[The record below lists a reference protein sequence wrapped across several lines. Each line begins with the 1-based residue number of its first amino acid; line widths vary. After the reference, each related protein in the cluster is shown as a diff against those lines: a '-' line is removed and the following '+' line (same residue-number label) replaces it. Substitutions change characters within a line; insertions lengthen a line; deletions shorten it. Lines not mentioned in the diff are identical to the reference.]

1 MKSSCN
7 PQYEDK
13 RMALDSGKET
23 RRPHTQA
30 EAEAEQRALEDRI
43 VNDKQM
49 AGRIMDKAMNPQSG
63 DAATPRRSNPYLSE
77 MEAERR
83 AARAADGTAR
93 TPHAPDVHAAA
104 GMTGTEAFR
113 ASDARLVA
121 GMTGSTG
128 TRPSDTPGTR
138 STTGTTGTRPASGS
152 TARPRRTTPVK
163 KPQEAQPGVRQLNS
177 IGEGQFDADYERR
190 MRDKKKKA
198 RRTRIITM
206 VIVEL
211 LTLVCIF
218 GFGFVYRYMHM
229 TADVAFD
236 VSKVR
241 NDNIDISQK
250 QKMSGY
256 WTVAVFGVDS
266 RNGDVGKG
274 ANADVQI
281 IANVNMGTGDI
292 TLTSVY
298 RDTYLNL
305 GKGDRYSKSNAAY
318 AEGGPEQAVAMLNK
332 NLDLDIENYVTFNWK
347 AVADVI
353 DLLGGVD
360 IDVSKAAFYYMNA
373 YIHETC
379 LKSGISAQNPA
390 AMYIKNAG
398 PQHLNGVQ
406 AVAYARLRYMDSDF
420 ERTKRQREV
429 ISQCLDLAKK
439 TDLATLTK
447 IIDTVLPQVAFNID
461 TADIIE
467 LAKGISRYN
476 IRESVGF
483 PKDLKDQM
491 MGKKGACVIPATL
504 ESNVVWLHSILFA
517 DENYSVSDAV
527 KRYSQK
533 ISDDSGYYASHKET
547 EESDKKFTKSG
558 EDETEKT
565 KAETDADG
573 NTIKKQK
580 TDKDGYLIKGTDAD
594 GKYIYETDADGN
606 KIKANTETTKSDE
619 TKESETDADGNVIK
633 VPKTDKNGYIIKGV
647 DKNGK
652 YIYETDADGNKV
664 KADIETTKS
673 DETKADE
680 TKETKESETD
690 EGEIIEGPT
699 KETKE
704 TKENSKDETKESKKG
719 NSSETKESQKETI
732 EEPGKTPENS
742 YDGPGGSSGSNHNSS
757 TAGPGSGSN
766 NSSEGP
772 GSSHTSEVIP
782 GGPGGD
788 LLEGPGA

>member
-1 MKSSCN
+1 
-7 PQYEDK
+7 
-13 RMALDSGKET
+13 MALDSGKET

-49 AGRIMDKAMNPQSG
+49 AGRLMDKAMNPQSG

-83 AARAADGTAR
+83 VARAADGTAR
-93 TPHAPDVHAAA
+93 TPHSTDTRSAA
-104 GMTGTEAFR
+104 GMTGAGVSGT
-113 ASDARLVA
+113 SDAH
-121 GMTGSTG
+121 STA
-128 TRPSDTPGTR
+128 
-138 STTGTTGTRPASGS
+138 GTTGPRPTTGS

-517 DENYSVSDAV
+517 DENYTVSDAV

-547 EESDKKFTKSG
+547 EESDKKFTKSD

-565 KAETDADG
+565 KAETDEDG

-606 KIKANTETTKSDE
+606 KIKANTETKADETKE

-633 VPKTDKNGYIIKGV
+633 VPKTDKNGYLIKGV

-652 YIYETDADGNKV
+652 YIYETDADGNKI
-664 KADIETTKS
+664 KADTETTKS
-673 DETKADE
+673 DETKE
-680 TKETKESETD
+680 TKEGETRESETED
-690 EGEIIEGPT
+690 GEIIEGPA

-704 TKENSKDETKESKKG
+704 TKENSKDETKESKKD
-719 NSSETKESQKETI
+719 NEKETKESQKETI

-742 YDGPGGSSGSNHNSS
+742 YDGPGGSSSSNHNSS
-757 TAGPGSGSN
+757 TAGPGSSSN
-766 NSSEGP
+766 NSSSEGP
-772 GSSHTSEVIP
+772 GSSHNSEVIP
-782 GGPGGD
+782 GGPGAD
-788 LLEGPGA
+788 LVEGPGA

>member
-1 MKSSCN
+1 
-7 PQYEDK
+7 
-13 RMALDSGKET
+13 MALDSGKET

-49 AGRIMDKAMNPQSG
+49 AGRLMDKAMNPQSG
-63 DAATPRRSNPYLSE
+63 DAATARRSNPYLSE

-93 TPHAPDVHAAA
+93 TPHSA
-104 GMTGTEAFR
+104 GTT
-113 ASDARLVA
+113 SDAYST
-121 GMTGSTG
+121 TGSTG
-128 TRPSDTPGTR
+128 TRLSDTPGTR
-138 STTGTTGTRPASGS
+138 PTTGTTGARPASRS
-152 TARPRRTTPVK
+152 DARPRRTTPV

-390 AMYIKNAG
+390 AMYIKKAG

-439 TDLATLTK
+439 TDLAILTK

-517 DENYSVSDAV
+517 DENYTVSDAV

-547 EESDKKFTKSG
+547 EESDKKFTKSD
-558 EDETEKT
+558 EDEIEKT
-565 KAETDADG
+565 KAETDENGD
-573 NTIKKQK
+573 TIKKPK
-580 TDKDGYLIKGTDAD
+580 T
-594 GKYIYETDADGN
+594 
-606 KIKANTETTKSDE
+606 DE

-633 VPKTDKNGYIIKGV
+633 VPKTDKNGYLIKGV

-652 YIYETDADGNKV
+652 YIYETDADGNKI
-664 KADIETTKS
+664 KADTETTKS
-673 DETKADE
+673 DETKE
-680 TKETKESETD
+680 TKEGETKESETD

-704 TKENSKDETKESKKG
+704 NQKETKENSKDETKESKKD

-742 YDGPGGSSGSNHNSS
+742 YDGPGGSGSNHNSS
-757 TAGPGSGSN
+757 TAGPGSSSN

-772 GSSHTSEVIP
+772 GSNHTSEVIP
-782 GGPGGD
+782 GGPGSE
-788 LLEGPGA
+788 LAEGPGA

>member
-1 MKSSCN
+1 
-7 PQYEDK
+7 
-13 RMALDSGKET
+13 MALDSGKET

-49 AGRIMDKAMNPQSG
+49 AGRLMDKAMNPQSG

-93 TPHAPDVHAAA
+93 TPHSA
-104 GMTGTEAFR
+104 GTT
-113 ASDARLVA
+113 SDAYST
-121 GMTGSTG
+121 TGSTG

-138 STTGTTGTRPASGS
+138 PTTGTPGARPASRS
-152 TARPRRTTPVK
+152 DARPRRTTPV

-211 LTLVCIF
+211 LTLICIF

-390 AMYIKNAG
+390 AMYIKKAG

-547 EESDKKFTKSG
+547 EESDKKFTKSD
-558 EDETEKT
+558 EDEIEKT
-565 KAETDADG
+565 KAETDENGD
-573 NTIKKQK
+573 TIKKTK

-594 GKYIYETDADGN
+594 GKYIYETDADGH
-606 KIKANTETTKSDE
+606 KIKASTETKADE

-633 VPKTDKNGYIIKGV
+633 VPKTDKNGYLIKGV

-652 YIYETDADGNKV
+652 YIYETDAEGNKI
-664 KADIETTKS
+664 KADTETTKS
-673 DETKADE
+673 DETKE
-680 TKETKESETD
+680 TKEGETKESETD

-699 KETKE
+699 KETRENQKE
-704 TKENSKDETKESKKG
+704 TKENSKDETKESKKD

-742 YDGPGGSSGSNHNSS
+742 YDGPGGSSSSNHNSS

-766 NSSEGP
+766 HSTSTSEGP
-772 GSSHTSEVIP
+772 GSSHTSEVTP
-782 GGPGGD
+782 GGPGAD
-788 LLEGPGA
+788 LVEGPGV

>member
-1 MKSSCN
+1 
-7 PQYEDK
+7 
-13 RMALDSGKET
+13 MALDSGKET

-49 AGRIMDKAMNPQSG
+49 AGRLMDKAMNPQSG
-63 DAATPRRSNPYLSE
+63 NAATPRRSNPYLSE

-93 TPHAPDVHAAA
+93 TPHSA
-104 GMTGTEAFR
+104 GTT
-113 ASDARLVA
+113 SDAYST
-121 GMTGSTG
+121 TGSTG
-128 TRPSDTPGTR
+128 TRPSDTPDTR
-138 STTGTTGTRPASGS
+138 PTTGTTGARPASRS
-152 TARPRRTTPVK
+152 DTRPRRTTPV

-177 IGEGQFDADYERR
+177 IGEGQYDADYERR

-211 LTLVCIF
+211 LTLICIF

-390 AMYIKNAG
+390 AMYIKKAG

-517 DENYSVSDAV
+517 DENYTVSDAV

-547 EESDKKFTKSG
+547 EESDKKFTKSD
-558 EDETEKT
+558 EDEIEKT
-565 KAETDADG
+565 KA
-573 NTIKKQK
+573 
-580 TDKDGYLIKGTDAD
+580 
-594 GKYIYETDADGN
+594 
-606 KIKANTETTKSDE
+606 DE
-619 TKESETDADGNVIK
+619 TRESETDADGNVIK
-633 VPKTDKNGYIIKGV
+633 VPKTDKNGYLIKGV

-652 YIYETDADGNKV
+652 YIYETDAEGNKI
-664 KADIETTKS
+664 KADTETTKS
-673 DETKADE
+673 DETKE
-680 TKETKESETD
+680 TKEGETKESETD

-704 TKENSKDETKESKKG
+704 NQKETKDETKESKKD

-742 YDGPGGSSGSNHNSS
+742 YDGPGGSSSNHNSS
-757 TAGPGSGSN
+757 TAGPGSSSN
-766 NSSEGP
+766 NSSSEGP

-782 GGPGGD
+782 GGPGSE
-788 LLEGPGA
+788 LVEGPGA

>member
-1 MKSSCN
+1 
-7 PQYEDK
+7 
-13 RMALDSGKET
+13 MALDSGKET

-49 AGRIMDKAMNPQSG
+49 AGRLMDKAMNPQSG
-63 DAATPRRSNPYLSE
+63 DAATARRSNPYLSE

-93 TPHAPDVHAAA
+93 TPHSA
-104 GMTGTEAFR
+104 GTT
-113 ASDARLVA
+113 SDAYST
-121 GMTGSTG
+121 TGSTG

-138 STTGTTGTRPASGS
+138 PTTGTTGARPASRS
-152 TARPRRTTPVK
+152 DARPRRTTPV

-211 LTLVCIF
+211 LTLICIF

-298 RDTYLNL
+298 RDTYLNI

-390 AMYIKNAG
+390 AMYIKKAG

-517 DENYSVSDAV
+517 DENYTVSDAV

-547 EESDKKFTKSG
+547 EESDKKFTKSD
-558 EDETEKT
+558 EDEIEKT
-565 KAETDADG
+565 KAETDENGD
-573 NTIKKQK
+573 TIKKPK
-580 TDKDGYLIKGTDAD
+580 TDKDGYLIKGIDAD

-606 KIKANTETTKSDE
+606 KIKANTETKANE

-633 VPKTDKNGYIIKGV
+633 VPKTDKNGYLIKGV

-652 YIYETDADGNKV
+652 YIYETDADGNKI
-664 KADIETTKS
+664 KADTETTKS
-673 DETKADE
+673 DETKE
-680 TKETKESETD
+680 TKEGETKESETD

-704 TKENSKDETKESKKG
+704 NQKETKENSKDETKESKKD

-742 YDGPGGSSGSNHNSS
+742 YDGPGGSSSNHNSS
-757 TAGPGSGSN
+757 TAGPGSSSN

-782 GGPGGD
+782 GGPGSE
-788 LLEGPGA
+788 LVAGPGA

>member
-1 MKSSCN
+1 
-7 PQYEDK
+7 
-13 RMALDSGKET
+13 MALDSGKET

-49 AGRIMDKAMNPQSG
+49 AGRLMDKAMNPQSG
-63 DAATPRRSNPYLSE
+63 DAATARRSNPYLSE

-93 TPHAPDVHAAA
+93 TPHSA
-104 GMTGTEAFR
+104 GTT
-113 ASDARLVA
+113 SDAYST
-121 GMTGSTG
+121 TGSTG

-138 STTGTTGTRPASGS
+138 PTTGTTGARPASRS
-152 TARPRRTTPVK
+152 DARPRRTTPV

-190 MRDKKKKA
+190 MRNKKKKA

-211 LTLVCIF
+211 LTLICIF

-298 RDTYLNL
+298 RDTYLNI

-390 AMYIKNAG
+390 AMYIKKAG

-517 DENYSVSDAV
+517 DENYTVSDAV

-547 EESDKKFTKSG
+547 EESDKKFTKSD
-558 EDETEKT
+558 EDEIEKT
-565 KAETDADG
+565 KAETDENGD
-573 NTIKKQK
+573 TIKKPK
-580 TDKDGYLIKGTDAD
+580 TDKDGYLIKGIDAD

-606 KIKANTETTKSDE
+606 KIKANTETKANE

-633 VPKTDKNGYIIKGV
+633 VPKTDKNGYLIKGV

-652 YIYETDADGNKV
+652 YIYETDADGNKI
-664 KADIETTKS
+664 KADTETTKS
-673 DETKADE
+673 DETKE
-680 TKETKESETD
+680 TKEGETKESETD
-690 EGEIIEGPT
+690 EGEIIEGS
-699 KETKE
+699 TKE
-704 TKENSKDETKESKKG
+704 TKENSKDETKESKKD

-742 YDGPGGSSGSNHNSS
+742 YDGPGGSGSNHNSS
-757 TAGPGSGSN
+757 TAGPGSSSN

-782 GGPGGD
+782 GGPGSE
-788 LLEGPGA
+788 LVAGPGA

>member
-1 MKSSCN
+1 
-7 PQYEDK
+7 
-13 RMALDSGKET
+13 MALDSGKET

-49 AGRIMDKAMNPQSG
+49 AGRLMDKAMNPQSG
-63 DAATPRRSNPYLSE
+63 DAATARRSNPYLSE

-93 TPHAPDVHAAA
+93 TPHSA
-104 GMTGTEAFR
+104 GTT
-113 ASDARLVA
+113 SDAYST
-121 GMTGSTG
+121 TGSTG
-128 TRPSDTPGTR
+128 TRPSDIPDVR
-138 STTGTTGTRPASGS
+138 STTGTTGARPASRS
-152 TARPRRTTPVK
+152 DARPRRTAPV

-390 AMYIKNAG
+390 AMYIKKAG

-504 ESNVVWLHSILFA
+504 ESNVVWLHGILFA
-517 DENYSVSDAV
+517 DENYTVSDAV

-547 EESDKKFTKSG
+547 EESDKKFTKSD
-558 EDETEKT
+558 EDEIEKT
-565 KAETDADG
+565 KAETDENGD
-573 NTIKKQK
+573 TIKKPK
-580 TDKDGYLIKGTDAD
+580 TD
-594 GKYIYETDADGN
+594 EM
-606 KIKANTETTKSDE
+606 
-619 TKESETDADGNVIK
+619 KESETDADGNVIK
-633 VPKTDKNGYIIKGV
+633 VPKTDKNGYLIKGV

-652 YIYETDADGNKV
+652 YIYETDADGNKI
-664 KADIETTKS
+664 KADTETTKS
-673 DETKADE
+673 DETKE
-680 TKETKESETD
+680 TKEGETKESETD

-704 TKENSKDETKESKKG
+704 NQKETKESSKDETKESKKD

-742 YDGPGGSSGSNHNSS
+742 YDGPGGSSSNHNSS
-757 TAGPGSGSN
+757 TAGPGSSSN

-782 GGPGGD
+782 GGPGSE
-788 LLEGPGA
+788 LVEGPGA

>member
-1 MKSSCN
+1 
-7 PQYEDK
+7 
-13 RMALDSGKET
+13 MALDSGKET

-49 AGRIMDKAMNPQSG
+49 AGRLMDKAMNPQSG
-63 DAATPRRSNPYLSE
+63 DAATARRSNPYLSE

-93 TPHAPDVHAAA
+93 TPHSTDPRSAA
-104 GMTGTEAFR
+104 GMTDAGA
-113 ASDARLVA
+113 AGSSDARSA
-121 GMTGSTG
+121 TG

-138 STTGTTGTRPASGS
+138 PTTGTTGARPVSRS
-152 TARPRRTTPVK
+152 DARPRRTTPV

-211 LTLVCIF
+211 LTLICIF

-504 ESNVVWLHSILFA
+504 ESNVVWLHSVLFA
-517 DENYSVSDAV
+517 DENYTVSDAV

-547 EESDKKFTKSG
+547 EESDKKFTKSD
-558 EDETEKT
+558 EDEIEKT
-565 KAETDADG
+565 KAETDENG
-573 NTIKKQK
+573 ETIKKPK
-580 TDKDGYLIKGTDAD
+580 T
-594 GKYIYETDADGN
+594 
-606 KIKANTETTKSDE
+606 DE

-633 VPKTDKNGYIIKGV
+633 VPKTDKNGYLIKGV

-652 YIYETDADGNKV
+652 YIYETDADGNKI
-664 KADIETTKS
+664 KADTETTKS
-673 DETKADE
+673 DETKE
-680 TKETKESETD
+680 TKEGETEESETD

-704 TKENSKDETKESKKG
+704 NQKETKENSKDETKESKKD

-742 YDGPGGSSGSNHNSS
+742 YDGPGGSSSNHNSS
-757 TAGPGSGSN
+757 TAGPGSSSN

-782 GGPGGD
+782 GGPGSE
-788 LLEGPGA
+788 LVEGPGA

>member
-1 MKSSCN
+1 
-7 PQYEDK
+7 
-13 RMALDSGKET
+13 MALDSGKET

-49 AGRIMDKAMNPQSG
+49 AGRLMDKAMNPQSG
-63 DAATPRRSNPYLSE
+63 DAAAPRRSNPYLSE

-83 AARAADGTAR
+83 ATRAADGTAR
-93 TPHAPDVHAAA
+93 TPHSA
-104 GMTGTEAFR
+104 GTT
-113 ASDARLVA
+113 SDAYST
-121 GMTGSTG
+121 TGSTG

-138 STTGTTGTRPASGS
+138 PATGTPGARPASRS
-152 TARPRRTTPVK
+152 DARPRRTTPV

-211 LTLVCIF
+211 LTLICIF

-241 NDNIDISQK
+241 NENIDISQK

-266 RNGDVGKG
+266 RNGEVGKG

-390 AMYIKNAG
+390 AMYIKKAG

-533 ISDDSGYYASHKET
+533 ISDDSGYYASHKES

-558 EDETEKT
+558 EDEIEKT

-594 GKYIYETDADGN
+594 GKYIYETDADGH
-606 KIKANTETTKSDE
+606 KIKANTETKAEE

-633 VPKTDKNGYIIKGV
+633 VPKTDKNGYLIKGI

-652 YIYETDADGNKV
+652 YIYETDADGNKI
-664 KADIETTKS
+664 KADTETTKS
-673 DETKADE
+673 DETKE
-680 TKETKESETD
+680 TKEGETKESETD

-704 TKENSKDETKESKKG
+704 NQKETKENSKDETKESKKD

-742 YDGPGGSSGSNHNSS
+742 YDGPGGSSSNHNSS
-757 TAGPGSGSN
+757 TAGPGSSSN
-766 NSSEGP
+766 SSSEGP
-772 GSSHTSEVIP
+772 GSSHTGEVIP
-782 GGPGGD
+782 GGPGSE
-788 LLEGPGA
+788 LVEGPGA

>member
-1 MKSSCN
+1 
-7 PQYEDK
+7 
-13 RMALDSGKET
+13 MALDSGKET

-49 AGRIMDKAMNPQSG
+49 AGRLMDKAMNPQSG
-63 DAATPRRSNPYLSE
+63 DAATARRSNPYLSE

-93 TPHAPDVHAAA
+93 TPHSA
-104 GMTGTEAFR
+104 GTT
-113 ASDARLVA
+113 SDAYST
-121 GMTGSTG
+121 TGSTG

-138 STTGTTGTRPASGS
+138 STTGTPGARPASRS
-152 TARPRRTTPVK
+152 DTRPRRTTPV

-298 RDTYLNL
+298 RDTYLNI

-390 AMYIKNAG
+390 AMYIKKAG

-517 DENYSVSDAV
+517 DENYTVSDAV

-547 EESDKKFTKSG
+547 EESDKKFTKSD

-565 KAETDADG
+565 KT
-573 NTIKKQK
+573 
-580 TDKDGYLIKGTDAD
+580 
-594 GKYIYETDADGN
+594 
-606 KIKANTETTKSDE
+606 DE
-619 TKESETDADGNVIK
+619 TKESETDADGNMIK
-633 VPKTDKNGYIIKGV
+633 VPKTDKNGYLIKGV

-664 KADIETTKS
+664 KADTETTKS
-673 DETKADE
+673 DETKE
-680 TKETKESETD
+680 TKEDETRESET
-690 EGEIIEGPT
+690 ENGEIIEGP
-699 KETKE
+699 TKE
-704 TKENSKDETKESKKG
+704 TKENSKDETKESKKD
-719 NSSETKESQKETI
+719 NSSETKESPKETI

-742 YDGPGGSSGSNHNSS
+742 YDGPGSSSSHNSS
-757 TAGPGSGSN
+757 TAGPGSGSSMN
-766 NSSEGP
+766 NTSTAGP
-772 GSSHTSEVIP
+772 GSGSHKTETSSSAEIIP
-782 GGPGGD
+782 GGPGSNSSDD
-788 LLEGPGA
+788 LIEGPGM

>member
-1 MKSSCN
+1 
-7 PQYEDK
+7 
-13 RMALDSGKET
+13 MALDSGKET

-49 AGRIMDKAMNPQSG
+49 AGRLMDKAMNPQSG
-63 DAATPRRSNPYLSE
+63 DAATARRSNPYLSE

-93 TPHAPDVHAAA
+93 TPHSA
-104 GMTGTEAFR
+104 GTT
-113 ASDARLVA
+113 SDAYST
-121 GMTGSTG
+121 TGSTG

-138 STTGTTGTRPASGS
+138 PTTGTTGARPASRS
-152 TARPRRTTPVK
+152 EARPRRTTPV

-211 LTLVCIF
+211 LTLICIF

-298 RDTYLNL
+298 RDTYLNI

-390 AMYIKNAG
+390 AMYIKKAG

-517 DENYSVSDAV
+517 DENYTVSDAV

-533 ISDDSGYYASHKET
+533 ISDDSGYDASHKEA
-547 EESDKKFTKSG
+547 EESDKKVTKSD
-558 EDETEKT
+558 EDEIEKT
-565 KAETDADG
+565 KA
-573 NTIKKQK
+573 
-580 TDKDGYLIKGTDAD
+580 
-594 GKYIYETDADGN
+594 
-606 KIKANTETTKSDE
+606 DE
-619 TKESETDADGNVIK
+619 TRESETDADGNVIK
-633 VPKTDKNGYIIKGV
+633 VPKTDKNGYLIKGV

-652 YIYETDADGNKV
+652 YIYETDADGNKI
-664 KADIETTKS
+664 KADTETTKS
-673 DETKADE
+673 DETKE
-680 TKETKESETD
+680 TKEGETKESETD

-704 TKENSKDETKESKKG
+704 NQKETKENSKDETKESKKD

-742 YDGPGGSSGSNHNSS
+742 YDGPGGSSSNHNSS
-757 TAGPGSGSN
+757 TAGPGSSSN

-782 GGPGGD
+782 GGPGSE
-788 LLEGPGA
+788 LVAGPGA

>member
-1 MKSSCN
+1 
-7 PQYEDK
+7 
-13 RMALDSGKET
+13 MALDSGKET

-49 AGRIMDKAMNPQSG
+49 AGRLMDKAMNPQSG
-63 DAATPRRSNPYLSE
+63 DAATARRSNPYLSE

-93 TPHAPDVHAAA
+93 TPHSA
-104 GMTGTEAFR
+104 GTT
-113 ASDARLVA
+113 SDAYST
-121 GMTGSTG
+121 TGSTG
-128 TRPSDTPGTR
+128 TRLSDTPGTR
-138 STTGTTGTRPASGS
+138 PTTGTTGARPASRS
-152 TARPRRTTPVK
+152 DARPRRTTPV

-390 AMYIKNAG
+390 AMYIKKAG

-517 DENYSVSDAV
+517 DENYTVSDAV

-547 EESDKKFTKSG
+547 EESDKKFTKSD
-558 EDETEKT
+558 EDEIEKT
-565 KAETDADG
+565 KAETDENGD
-573 NTIKKQK
+573 TIKKPK
-580 TDKDGYLIKGTDAD
+580 T
-594 GKYIYETDADGN
+594 
-606 KIKANTETTKSDE
+606 DE
-619 TKESETDADGNVIK
+619 TKESETDAEGNVIK

-652 YIYETDADGNKV
+652 YIYETDAEGNKV
-664 KADIETTKS
+664 KADTETTKS
-673 DETKADE
+673 DETKE
-680 TKETKESETD
+680 TKEGETKESETD

-704 TKENSKDETKESKKG
+704 NQKETKENSKDETKESKKD
-719 NSSETKESQKETI
+719 NSSETKESPKETI
-732 EEPGKTPENS
+732 EEPGKTPENR
-742 YDGPGGSSGSNHNSS
+742 YDGPGGSSSNHNSS
-757 TAGPGSGSN
+757 TAGPGSSSN

-782 GGPGGD
+782 GGPGSE
-788 LLEGPGA
+788 LVEGPGA

>member
-1 MKSSCN
+1 
-7 PQYEDK
+7 
-13 RMALDSGKET
+13 MALDSGKET

-49 AGRIMDKAMNPQSG
+49 ADRLMDKAMNPQSG
-63 DAATPRRSNPYLSE
+63 DAATARRSNPYLSE

-93 TPHAPDVHAAA
+93 TPHSA
-104 GMTGTEAFR
+104 GTT
-113 ASDARLVA
+113 SDAYST
-121 GMTGSTG
+121 TGSTG

-138 STTGTTGTRPASGS
+138 PTTGTTGARPASRS
-152 TARPRRTTPVK
+152 DARPRRTTPV

-236 VSKVR
+236 VNKVR

-298 RDTYLNL
+298 RDTYLNI

-390 AMYIKNAG
+390 AMYIKKAG
-398 PQHLNGVQ
+398 QQHLNGVQ

-517 DENYSVSDAV
+517 DENYTVSDAV

-547 EESDKKFTKSG
+547 EESDKKFTKSD
-558 EDETEKT
+558 EDEIEKT
-565 KAETDADG
+565 KAETDENGD
-573 NTIKKQK
+573 TIKKPK
-580 TDKDGYLIKGTDAD
+580 TDKDGYLIKGIDAD

-606 KIKANTETTKSDE
+606 KIKANTETKADE
-619 TKESETDADGNVIK
+619 TRESETDADGNVIK
-633 VPKTDKNGYIIKGV
+633 VPKTDKNGYLIKGV

-652 YIYETDADGNKV
+652 YIYETDAEGNKI
-664 KADIETTKS
+664 KADTETTKS
-673 DETKADE
+673 DETKE
-680 TKETKESETD
+680 GETKESETD

-704 TKENSKDETKESKKG
+704 NQKETKENSRDETKESKKD

-742 YDGPGGSSGSNHNSS
+742 YDGPGGSSSNHNSS
-757 TAGPGSGSN
+757 TAGPGSSSN

-782 GGPGGD
+782 GGPGSE
-788 LLEGPGA
+788 LVAGPGA

>member
-1 MKSSCN
+1 
-7 PQYEDK
+7 
-13 RMALDSGKET
+13 MALDSGKET

-49 AGRIMDKAMNPQSG
+49 AGRLMDKAMNPQGG

-93 TPHAPDVHAAA
+93 TPHSTDPRSAA
-104 GMTGTEAFR
+104 GTTGSSDTR
-113 ASDARLVA
+113 PSDASDARP
-121 GMTGSTG
+121 TS
-128 TRPSDTPGTR
+128 
-138 STTGTTGTRPASGS
+138 GTTGTRPVSGS

-517 DENYSVSDAV
+517 DENYTVSDAV

-547 EESDKKFTKSG
+547 EESDKKFTKSD

-606 KIKANTETTKSDE
+606 KIKANTETKADETKE

-633 VPKTDKNGYIIKGV
+633 VPKTDKNGYLIKGV

-664 KADIETTKS
+664 KADTETTKS
-673 DETKADE
+673 DETKE
-680 TKETKESETD
+680 TKEGETRESETED
-690 EGEIIEGPT
+690 GEIIEGPT

-704 TKENSKDETKESKKG
+704 TKENSKDETKESKKD
-719 NSSETKESQKETI
+719 NEKETKESQKETI

-742 YDGPGGSSGSNHNSS
+742 YDGPGGSSSSNHNSS
-757 TAGPGSGSN
+757 TAGPGSSSN
-766 NSSEGP
+766 NSSSEGP

-782 GGPGGD
+782 GGPGAD
-788 LLEGPGA
+788 LVEGPGA

>member
-1 MKSSCN
+1 
-7 PQYEDK
+7 
-13 RMALDSGKET
+13 MALDSGKET

-49 AGRIMDKAMNPQSG
+49 AGRLMDKAMNPQSG

-93 TPHAPDVHAAA
+93 TPHSA
-104 GMTGTEAFR
+104 GTT
-113 ASDARLVA
+113 SDAYST
-121 GMTGSTG
+121 TGSTG

-138 STTGTTGTRPASGS
+138 STTGTTGARPASRS
-152 TARPRRTTPVK
+152 DARPRRTTPV

-390 AMYIKNAG
+390 AMYIKKAG

-504 ESNVVWLHSILFA
+504 ESNVVWLHSILFE
-517 DENYSVSDAV
+517 DENYTVSDAV

-558 EDETEKT
+558 EDEIEKT
-565 KAETDADG
+565 KAETDENGD
-573 NTIKKQK
+573 TIKKPK
-580 TDKDGYLIKGTDAD
+580 T
-594 GKYIYETDADGN
+594 
-606 KIKANTETTKSDE
+606 DE

-633 VPKTDKNGYIIKGV
+633 VPKTDKNGYLIKGV

-652 YIYETDADGNKV
+652 YIYETDADGNKI
-664 KADIETTKS
+664 KADTETTKS
-673 DETKADE
+673 DETKE
-680 TKETKESETD
+680 TKEGETKESETD

-704 TKENSKDETKESKKG
+704 SLKENSKDETKESKKD

-742 YDGPGGSSGSNHNSS
+742 YDGPGGSSSNHNSS
-757 TAGPGSGSN
+757 TAGPGSSSN
-766 NSSEGP
+766 NSSSEGP

>member
-1 MKSSCN
+1 
-7 PQYEDK
+7 
-13 RMALDSGKET
+13 MALDSGKET

-49 AGRIMDKAMNPQSG
+49 AGRLMDKAMNPQSG
-63 DAATPRRSNPYLSE
+63 DAATARRSNPYLSE

-93 TPHAPDVHAAA
+93 TPHSTDAHAAA
-104 GMTGTEAFR
+104 DMTG
-113 ASDARLVA
+113 A
-121 GMTGSTG
+121 GAAAPGTRSAADSTG

-138 STTGTTGTRPASGS
+138 PTTGTTGARPASRS
-152 TARPRRTTPVK
+152 DARPRRTTPV

-211 LTLVCIF
+211 LTLICIF

-298 RDTYLNL
+298 RDTYLNI

-390 AMYIKNAG
+390 AMYIKKAG

-517 DENYSVSDAV
+517 DENYTVSDAV

-547 EESDKKFTKSG
+547 EESDKKFTKSD
-558 EDETEKT
+558 EDEIEKT
-565 KAETDADG
+565 KAETDENGD
-573 NTIKKQK
+573 TIKKPK
-580 TDKDGYLIKGTDAD
+580 TDKDGYLIKGIDAD

-606 KIKANTETTKSDE
+606 KIKANTETKADE
-619 TKESETDADGNVIK
+619 TRESETDADGNVIK
-633 VPKTDKNGYIIKGV
+633 VPKTDKNGYLIKGV

-652 YIYETDADGNKV
+652 YIYETDAEGNKI
-664 KADIETTKS
+664 KADTETTKS
-673 DETKADE
+673 DETKE
-680 TKETKESETD
+680 TKEGETKESETD
-690 EGEIIEGPT
+690 EGEIIEGPA

-704 TKENSKDETKESKKG
+704 TKENSKDETKESKKD
-719 NSSETKESQKETI
+719 NSSETKESLKETI

-742 YDGPGGSSGSNHNSS
+742 YDGPGGSSSNHNSS
-757 TAGPGSGSN
+757 TAGPGSSSN

-782 GGPGGD
+782 GGPGSE
-788 LLEGPGA
+788 LVAGPGA

>member
-1 MKSSCN
+1 
-7 PQYEDK
+7 
-13 RMALDSGKET
+13 MALDSGKET

-49 AGRIMDKAMNPQSG
+49 AGRLMDKAMNPQGS

-83 AARAADGTAR
+83 AARTADGAAR
-93 TPHAPDVHAAA
+93 TPHSTDPRSAA
-104 GMTGTEAFR
+104 
-113 ASDARLVA
+113 D
-121 GMTGSTG
+121 MTGSAD
-128 TRPSDTPGTR
+128 TRPSGTSGNR
-138 STTGTTGTRPASGS
+138 PTSGTTGTRPASGS

-163 KPQEAQPGVRQLNS
+163 KSQEAQPGVRQLNS

-504 ESNVVWLHSILFA
+504 ESNVVWLHSILFE
-517 DENYSVSDAV
+517 DENYTVSDAV

-547 EESDKKFTKSG
+547 EESDKKFTKSD
-558 EDETEKT
+558 EDENEKT
-565 KAETDADG
+565 KAETDEDG

-606 KIKANTETTKSDE
+606 KIKASTETKADETKE

-633 VPKTDKNGYIIKGV
+633 APKTDKNGYLIKGV

-652 YIYETDADGNKV
+652 YIYETDADGNKI
-664 KADIETTKS
+664 KADTETTKS
-673 DETKADE
+673 DETKE
-680 TKETKESETD
+680 TKEGETKESETD

-704 TKENSKDETKESKKG
+704 TKENSKDETKESKKD
-719 NSSETKESQKETI
+719 NEKETKETKESQKETI

-742 YDGPGGSSGSNHNSS
+742 YDGPGGGSSSNHNSS
-757 TAGPGSGSN
+757 TAGPGSSSN
-766 NSSEGP
+766 NSTSDGP

-782 GGPGGD
+782 GGPGAD
-788 LLEGPGA
+788 LVAGPGA

>member
-1 MKSSCN
+1 
-7 PQYEDK
+7 
-13 RMALDSGKET
+13 MALDSGKET

-49 AGRIMDKAMNPQSG
+49 AGRLMDKAMNPQSG
-63 DAATPRRSNPYLSE
+63 DAATARRSNPYLSE

-93 TPHAPDVHAAA
+93 TPHSA
-104 GMTGTEAFR
+104 GTT
-113 ASDARLVA
+113 SDAYST
-121 GMTGSTG
+121 TGSTG

-138 STTGTTGTRPASGS
+138 PTIGTTGARPASRS
-152 TARPRRTTPVK
+152 DARPRRTTPV

-390 AMYIKNAG
+390 AMYIKKAG

-504 ESNVVWLHSILFA
+504 ESNVVWLHSVLFA
-517 DENYSVSDAV
+517 DENYTVSDAV

-547 EESDKKFTKSG
+547 EESDKKFTKSD
-558 EDETEKT
+558 EDEIEKT
-565 KAETDADG
+565 KAETDENG
-573 NTIKKQK
+573 ETIKKPK
-580 TDKDGYLIKGTDAD
+580 T
-594 GKYIYETDADGN
+594 
-606 KIKANTETTKSDE
+606 DE

-633 VPKTDKNGYIIKGV
+633 VPKTDKNGYLIKGV

-664 KADIETTKS
+664 KADTETTKS
-673 DETKADE
+673 DETKE
-680 TKETKESETD
+680 TKEGETKESETD

-704 TKENSKDETKESKKG
+704 NQKETKENAKDETKESKKD

-742 YDGPGGSSGSNHNSS
+742 YDGPGGSSSNHNSS
-757 TAGPGSGSN
+757 TAGPGSSSN

-782 GGPGGD
+782 GGPGSE
-788 LLEGPGA
+788 LVEGPGA

>member
-1 MKSSCN
+1 
-7 PQYEDK
+7 
-13 RMALDSGKET
+13 MALDSGKET

-49 AGRIMDKAMNPQSG
+49 AGRLMDKAMNPQNG
-63 DAATPRRSNPYLSE
+63 DAAAPRRSNPYLSE

-93 TPHAPDVHAAA
+93 TPHSA
-104 GMTGTEAFR
+104 GTT
-113 ASDARLVA
+113 SDAYST
-121 GMTGSTG
+121 TGSTG

-138 STTGTTGTRPASGS
+138 PTTGTTGARPASRS
-152 TARPRRTTPVK
+152 DARPRRTTPV

-281 IANVNMGTGDI
+281 IANVNMGTGGI

-353 DLLGGVD
+353 DLLGGVE

-390 AMYIKNAG
+390 AMYIKKAG

-504 ESNVVWLHSILFA
+504 ESNVVWLHSVLFA
-517 DENYSVSDAV
+517 DENYTVSDAV

-547 EESDKKFTKSG
+547 EESDKKFTKSD
-558 EDETEKT
+558 EDEIEKT
-565 KAETDADG
+565 KAETDENG
-573 NTIKKQK
+573 ETIKKPK
-580 TDKDGYLIKGTDAD
+580 T
-594 GKYIYETDADGN
+594 
-606 KIKANTETTKSDE
+606 DE

-633 VPKTDKNGYIIKGV
+633 VPKTDKNGYLIKGV

-652 YIYETDADGNKV
+652 YIYETDADGNKI
-664 KADIETTKS
+664 KADTETTKS
-673 DETKADE
+673 DETKE
-680 TKETKESETD
+680 TKEGETEESETD

-704 TKENSKDETKESKKG
+704 NQKETKENSKDETKESKKD

-742 YDGPGGSSGSNHNSS
+742 YDGPGGSSSNHNSS
-757 TAGPGSGSN
+757 TAGPGSSSN

-782 GGPGGD
+782 GGPGSE
-788 LLEGPGA
+788 LVEGPGA

>member
-1 MKSSCN
+1 
-7 PQYEDK
+7 
-13 RMALDSGKET
+13 MALDSGKET

-49 AGRIMDKAMNPQSG
+49 AGRLMDKAMNPQSG

-93 TPHAPDVHAAA
+93 TPHSTDPRSATDMTGAGAA
-104 GMTGTEAFR
+104 GTA
-113 ASDARLVA
+113 DAR
-121 GMTGSTG
+121 STAG
-128 TRPSDTPGTR
+128 TRP
-138 STTGTTGTRPASGS
+138 TTGTTGTRPASDS

-517 DENYSVSDAV
+517 DENYTVSDAV

-533 ISDDSGYYASHKET
+533 ISDDSGYYASHKES

-558 EDETEKT
+558 EDEIEKT
-565 KAETDADG
+565 KAETDENGDS
-573 NTIKKQK
+573 IKKPK
-580 TDKDGYLIKGTDAD
+580 TDKDGYLIQGTDAD
-594 GKYIYETDADGN
+594 GKYIYETDADGH
-606 KIKANTETTKSDE
+606 KIKASTETKADE
-619 TKESETDADGNVIK
+619 TKESETDADGNVVK
-633 VPKTDKNGYIIKGV
+633 VPKTDKNGYLIKGV

-652 YIYETDADGNKV
+652 YIYETDAEGNKV
-664 KADIETTKS
+664 KADTETTKS
-673 DETKADE
+673 DETKE
-680 TKETKESETD
+680 TKEGETKESETN

-699 KETKE
+699 KETKENQKE
-704 TKENSKDETKESKKG
+704 TKENSKDETKESKKD
-719 NSSETKESQKETI
+719 NSSETKESPKETI

-742 YDGPGGSSGSNHNSS
+742 YDGPGGSGSNHNSS
-757 TAGPGSGSN
+757 TAGPGSSSN

-782 GGPGGD
+782 GGPGSE
-788 LLEGPGA
+788 LVEGPGA

>member
-1 MKSSCN
+1 
-7 PQYEDK
+7 
-13 RMALDSGKET
+13 MALDSGKET

-49 AGRIMDKAMNPQSG
+49 AGRLMDKAMNPQSG
-63 DAATPRRSNPYLSE
+63 DAATARRSNPYLSE

-93 TPHAPDVHAAA
+93 TPHSA
-104 GMTGTEAFR
+104 GTT
-113 ASDARLVA
+113 SDAYST
-121 GMTGSTG
+121 TGSTG
-128 TRPSDTPGTR
+128 TRPSDTPDAR
-138 STTGTTGTRPASGS
+138 STTGTTGARPASRS
-152 TARPRRTTPVK
+152 DARPRRTTPV

-206 VIVEL
+206 VIVEF

-517 DENYSVSDAV
+517 DENYTVSDAV

-547 EESDKKFTKSG
+547 EESDKKFTKSD
-558 EDETEKT
+558 EDEIEKT
-565 KAETDADG
+565 KAETDENGD
-573 NTIKKQK
+573 TIKKPK
-580 TDKDGYLIKGTDAD
+580 TDKDGYL
-594 GKYIYETDADGN
+594 
-606 KIKANTETTKSDE
+606 
-619 TKESETDADGNVIK
+619 
-633 VPKTDKNGYIIKGV
+633 IKGV

-652 YIYETDADGNKV
+652 YIYETDADGNKI
-664 KADIETTKS
+664 KADTETTKS
-673 DETKADE
+673 DETKE
-680 TKETKESETD
+680 TKEGETKESETD

-704 TKENSKDETKESKKG
+704 NQKETKDETKESKKD

-742 YDGPGGSSGSNHNSS
+742 YDGPGGSGSNHNSS
-757 TAGPGSGSN
+757 TAGPGSSSN
-766 NSSEGP
+766 NSSSEGP

-782 GGPGGD
+782 GGPGSE
-788 LLEGPGA
+788 LVEGPGA

>member
-1 MKSSCN
+1 
-7 PQYEDK
+7 
-13 RMALDSGKET
+13 MALDSGKET

-49 AGRIMDKAMNPQSG
+49 AGRLMDKAMNPQGG

-93 TPHAPDVHAAA
+93 TPHSA
-104 GMTGTEAFR
+104 GTT
-113 ASDARLVA
+113 SDAYST
-121 GMTGSTG
+121 TGSTG
-128 TRPSDTPGTR
+128 TRPSDTLGTR
-138 STTGTTGTRPASGS
+138 PTTGTTGARPASRS
-152 TARPRRTTPVK
+152 DARPCRTTPV

-241 NDNIDISQK
+241 NENIDISQK

-390 AMYIKNAG
+390 AMYIKKAG

-517 DENYSVSDAV
+517 DENYTVSDAV

-547 EESDKKFTKSG
+547 EESDKKFTKSD

-565 KAETDADG
+565 KAETDENGD
-573 NTIKKQK
+573 TIKKPK
-580 TDKDGYLIKGTDAD
+580 TDKDGYLIKGIDAD
-594 GKYIYETDADGN
+594 GKYIYETDADGH
-606 KIKANTETTKSDE
+606 KIKASTETKADE

-633 VPKTDKNGYIIKGV
+633 VPKTDKNGYLIKGV

-652 YIYETDADGNKV
+652 YIYETDAEGNKI
-664 KADIETTKS
+664 KADTETTKS
-673 DETKADE
+673 DETKE
-680 TKETKESETD
+680 TKEGETKESETD

-704 TKENSKDETKESKKG
+704 NQKETKENSKDETKENSKDETKESKKD
-719 NSSETKESQKETI
+719 NSSETKESPKETI

-742 YDGPGGSSGSNHNSS
+742 YDGPGGSSSNHNSS
-757 TAGPGSGSN
+757 TAGPGSSSN

-772 GSSHTSEVIP
+772 GSSHTGEVIP

>member
-1 MKSSCN
+1 
-7 PQYEDK
+7 
-13 RMALDSGKET
+13 MALDSGKET

-49 AGRIMDKAMNPQSG
+49 AGRLMDKAMNPQSG
-63 DAATPRRSNPYLSE
+63 DAATPRRSNPYFSE

-93 TPHAPDVHAAA
+93 TPHSTDPRSAA
-104 GMTGTEAFR
+104 GMTD
-113 ASDARLVA
+113 ASDARPT
-121 GMTGSTG
+121 TGS
-128 TRPSDTPGTR
+128 
-138 STTGTTGTRPASGS
+138 TGTRPASGS

-517 DENYSVSDAV
+517 DENYTVSDAV

-547 EESDKKFTKSG
+547 EESDKKFTKSD

-606 KIKANTETTKSDE
+606 KIKANTETKADETKE

-633 VPKTDKNGYIIKGV
+633 VPKTDKNGYLIKGV

-664 KADIETTKS
+664 KADTETTKS
-673 DETKADE
+673 DETKE
-680 TKETKESETD
+680 TKEGETKESETD

-704 TKENSKDETKESKKG
+704 NQKETKENSKDETKESKKD
-719 NSSETKESQKETI
+719 NEKETKETKESQKETI

-742 YDGPGGSSGSNHNSS
+742 YDGPGGSSSSNHNSS
-757 TAGPGSGSN
+757 TAGPGSSSN
-766 NSSEGP
+766 NSTSEGS

-782 GGPGGD
+782 GGPGAD
-788 LLEGPGA
+788 LVEGPGA

>member
-1 MKSSCN
+1 
-7 PQYEDK
+7 
-13 RMALDSGKET
+13 MALDSGKET

-49 AGRIMDKAMNPQSG
+49 AGRLMDKAMNPQSG
-63 DAATPRRSNPYLSE
+63 DAATARRSNPYLSE

-93 TPHAPDVHAAA
+93 TPHSA
-104 GMTGTEAFR
+104 GTT
-113 ASDARLVA
+113 SDAYST
-121 GMTGSTG
+121 TGSTG

-138 STTGTTGTRPASGS
+138 PTTGTTGARPASRS
-152 TARPRRTTPVK
+152 DARPRRTTPV

-211 LTLVCIF
+211 LTLICIF

-298 RDTYLNL
+298 RDTYLNI

-390 AMYIKNAG
+390 AMYIKKAG

-447 IIDTVLPQVAFNID
+447 IIDTVFPQVAFNID

-517 DENYSVSDAV
+517 DENYTVSDAV

-547 EESDKKFTKSG
+547 EESDKKFTKSD
-558 EDETEKT
+558 EDEIEKT
-565 KAETDADG
+565 KAETDENGD
-573 NTIKKQK
+573 TIKKPK
-580 TDKDGYLIKGTDAD
+580 TDKDGYLIKGIDAD

-606 KIKANTETTKSDE
+606 KIKANTETKADE
-619 TKESETDADGNVIK
+619 TRESETDADGNVIK
-633 VPKTDKNGYIIKGV
+633 VPKTDKNGYLIKGV

-652 YIYETDADGNKV
+652 YIYETDAEGNKI
-664 KADIETTKS
+664 KADTETTKS
-673 DETKADE
+673 DETKE
-680 TKETKESETD
+680 GETKESETD

-704 TKENSKDETKESKKG
+704 NQKETKENSRDETKESKKD

-742 YDGPGGSSGSNHNSS
+742 YDGPGGSSSNHNSS
-757 TAGPGSGSN
+757 TAGPGSSSN

-782 GGPGGD
+782 GGPGSE
-788 LLEGPGA
+788 LVAGPGA

>member
-1 MKSSCN
+1 
-7 PQYEDK
+7 
-13 RMALDSGKET
+13 MALDSGKET

-49 AGRIMDKAMNPQSG
+49 AGRLMDKAMNPQSG

-93 TPHAPDVHAAA
+93 TPHSTDARSTA
-104 GMTGTEAFR
+104 GTTGAGASGT
-113 ASDARLVA
+113 SDAH
-121 GMTGSTG
+121 STA
-128 TRPSDTPGTR
+128 
-138 STTGTTGTRPASGS
+138 GTTGTRPTTGS
-152 TARPRRTTPVK
+152 AARPRRTTPVK

-517 DENYSVSDAV
+517 DENYTVSDAV

-547 EESDKKFTKSG
+547 EESDKKFTKSD
-558 EDETEKT
+558 EDEIEKT

-594 GKYIYETDADGN
+594 GKYIYETDAEGN
-606 KIKANTETTKSDE
+606 KIKANTETKADETKE

-633 VPKTDKNGYIIKGV
+633 VPKTDKNGYLIKGV

-664 KADIETTKS
+664 KADTETTKS
-673 DETKADE
+673 DETKE
-680 TKETKESETD
+680 TKEGETRESET
-690 EGEIIEGPT
+690 ENGEIIEGP
-699 KETKE
+699 TKE
-704 TKENSKDETKESKKG
+704 TKENSKDETKESKKD

-742 YDGPGGSSGSNHNSS
+742 YDGPGGSSSSNHNSS
-757 TAGPGSGSN
+757 TAGPGSSSN
-766 NSSEGP
+766 NNTSDGP

-782 GGPGGD
+782 GGPGSD
-788 LLEGPGA
+788 LVEGPDA

>member
-1 MKSSCN
+1 
-7 PQYEDK
+7 
-13 RMALDSGKET
+13 MALDSGKET

-49 AGRIMDKAMNPQSG
+49 AGRLMDKAMNPQSG

-83 AARAADGTAR
+83 AARAADGTSR
-93 TPHAPDVHAAA
+93 TPH
-104 GMTGTEAFR
+104 
-113 ASDARLVA
+113 
-121 GMTGSTG
+121 STD
-128 TRPSDTPGTR
+128 PR
-138 STTGTTGTRPASGS
+138 STAGTTGTRSTSGIIGTRPTTGS

-163 KPQEAQPGVRQLNS
+163 KPQETQPGVRQLNS

-517 DENYSVSDAV
+517 DENYTVSDAV

-547 EESDKKFTKSG
+547 EESDKKFTKSD

-594 GKYIYETDADGN
+594 GKYIYETDAEGN
-606 KIKANTETTKSDE
+606 KIKANTETKADETKE

-633 VPKTDKNGYIIKGV
+633 VPKTDKNGYLIKGV

-664 KADIETTKS
+664 KADTETTKS
-673 DETKADE
+673 DETKE
-680 TKETKESETD
+680 TKEGETRESETED
-690 EGEIIEGPT
+690 GEIIEGPT

-704 TKENSKDETKESKKG
+704 TKENSKDETKESKKD
-719 NSSETKESQKETI
+719 NEKETKESQKETI

-742 YDGPGGSSGSNHNSS
+742 YDGPGGSSSSSHNSS
-757 TAGPGSGSN
+757 TAGPGSSSN
-766 NSSEGP
+766 NSSSEGP

-782 GGPGGD
+782 GGPGSD
-788 LLEGPGA
+788 LVEGPGA

>member
-1 MKSSCN
+1 
-7 PQYEDK
+7 
-13 RMALDSGKET
+13 MALDSGKET

-49 AGRIMDKAMNPQSG
+49 AGRLMDKAMNPQSG
-63 DAATPRRSNPYLSE
+63 DAATQRRSNPYLSE

-93 TPHAPDVHAAA
+93 TPHSTDTRSAA
-104 GMTGTEAFR
+104 GMTGAGVSGT
-113 ASDARLVA
+113 SDAHSAA
-121 GMTGSTG
+121 GTAG
-128 TRPSDTPGTR
+128 TRP
-138 STTGTTGTRPASGS
+138 TTGS

-517 DENYSVSDAV
+517 DENYTVSDAV

-547 EESDKKFTKSG
+547 EESDKKFTKSD

-606 KIKANTETTKSDE
+606 KIKAGTETKADETKE
-619 TKESETDADGNVIK
+619 TKESETEADGNVIK
-633 VPKTDKNGYIIKGV
+633 VPKTDKNGYLIKGV

-652 YIYETDADGNKV
+652 YIYETDADGNKI
-664 KADIETTKS
+664 KADTETTKS
-673 DETKADE
+673 DETKE
-680 TKETKESETD
+680 TKEGETRESETED
-690 EGEIIEGPT
+690 GEIIEGPT

-704 TKENSKDETKESKKG
+704 TKENSKDETKESKKD
-719 NSSETKESQKETI
+719 NSSETKESPKETI

-742 YDGPGGSSGSNHNSS
+742 YDGPGGSSSSNHNSS
-757 TAGPGSGSN
+757 TAGPGSSSN

-772 GSSHTSEVIP
+772 GSSHGSEVIP
-782 GGPGGD
+782 GGPGAD
-788 LLEGPGA
+788 LVEGPGA

>member
-1 MKSSCN
+1 
-7 PQYEDK
+7 
-13 RMALDSGKET
+13 MALDSGKET

-49 AGRIMDKAMNPQSG
+49 AGRLMDKAMNPQSG
-63 DAATPRRSNPYLSE
+63 DAATARRSNPYLSE

-93 TPHAPDVHAAA
+93 TPHSTDPRSAA
-104 GMTGTEAFR
+104 GMTDAGA
-113 ASDARLVA
+113 AGSSDA
-121 GMTGSTG
+121 
-128 TRPSDTPGTR
+128 R
-138 STTGTTGTRPASGS
+138 STTGTTGARPASRS
-152 TARPRRTTPVK
+152 DARPRRTTPV

-353 DLLGGVD
+353 DLLGGVE

-390 AMYIKNAG
+390 AMYIKKAG

-504 ESNVVWLHSILFA
+504 ESNVVWLHSVLFA
-517 DENYSVSDAV
+517 DENYTVSDAV

-547 EESDKKFTKSG
+547 EESDKKFTKSD
-558 EDETEKT
+558 EDEIEKT
-565 KAETDADG
+565 KAETDENG
-573 NTIKKQK
+573 ETIKKPK
-580 TDKDGYLIKGTDAD
+580 T
-594 GKYIYETDADGN
+594 
-606 KIKANTETTKSDE
+606 DE

-633 VPKTDKNGYIIKGV
+633 VPKTDKNGYLIKGV

-652 YIYETDADGNKV
+652 YIYETDADGNKI
-664 KADIETTKS
+664 KADTETTKS
-673 DETKADE
+673 DETKE
-680 TKETKESETD
+680 TKEGETEESETD

-704 TKENSKDETKESKKG
+704 NQKETKENSKDETKESKKD

-742 YDGPGGSSGSNHNSS
+742 YDGPGGSSSNHNSS
-757 TAGPGSGSN
+757 TAGPGSSSN

-782 GGPGGD
+782 GGPGSE
-788 LLEGPGA
+788 LVEGPGA

>member
-1 MKSSCN
+1 
-7 PQYEDK
+7 
-13 RMALDSGKET
+13 MALDSGKET

-49 AGRIMDKAMNPQSG
+49 AGRLMDKAMNPQSG

-93 TPHAPDVHAAA
+93 TPHSTDPRSATDMTGAGAA
-104 GMTGTEAFR
+104 GTA
-113 ASDARLVA
+113 DAR
-121 GMTGSTG
+121 STAG
-128 TRPSDTPGTR
+128 TRP
-138 STTGTTGTRPASGS
+138 TTGTTGTRPASDS

-517 DENYSVSDAV
+517 DENYTVSDAV

-533 ISDDSGYYASHKET
+533 ISDDSGYYASHKES

-558 EDETEKT
+558 EDEIEKT
-565 KAETDADG
+565 KAETDENGDS
-573 NTIKKQK
+573 IKKPK

-594 GKYIYETDADGN
+594 GKYIYETDADGH
-606 KIKANTETTKSDE
+606 KIKASTETKADE
-619 TKESETDADGNVIK
+619 TKESETDADGNVVK
-633 VPKTDKNGYIIKGV
+633 VPKTDKNGYLIKGV

-652 YIYETDADGNKV
+652 YIYETDAEGNKV
-664 KADIETTKS
+664 KADTETTKS
-673 DETKADE
+673 DETKE
-680 TKETKESETD
+680 TKEGETKESETN

-699 KETKE
+699 KETKENQKE
-704 TKENSKDETKESKKG
+704 TKENSKDETKESKKD
-719 NSSETKESQKETI
+719 NSSETKESPKETI

-742 YDGPGGSSGSNHNSS
+742 YDGPGGSGSNHNSS
-757 TAGPGSGSN
+757 TAGPGSSSN

-782 GGPGGD
+782 GGPGSE
-788 LLEGPGA
+788 LVEGPGA

>member
-49 AGRIMDKAMNPQSG
+49 AGRLMDKAMNPQSG

-93 TPHAPDVHAAA
+93 TPHSA
-104 GMTGTEAFR
+104 GTT
-113 ASDARLVA
+113 SDAYST
-121 GMTGSTG
+121 TGSTG
-128 TRPSDTPGTR
+128 TRPSDTPDAR
-138 STTGTTGTRPASGS
+138 STTGTIGARPASRS
-152 TARPRRTTPVK
+152 DTRPRRTTPV

-177 IGEGQFDADYERR
+177 IGEGQYDADYERR

-517 DENYSVSDAV
+517 DENYTVSDAV

-533 ISDDSGYYASHKET
+533 ISDDSGYYASHKES

-558 EDETEKT
+558 EDEIEKT
-565 KAETDADG
+565 KAETDENGD
-573 NTIKKQK
+573 TIKKPK

-594 GKYIYETDADGN
+594 GKYIYETDADGH
-606 KIKANTETTKSDE
+606 KIKASTETKADE

-633 VPKTDKNGYIIKGV
+633 VPKTDKNGYLIKGV

-652 YIYETDADGNKV
+652 YIYETDAEGNKI
-664 KADIETTKS
+664 KADTETTKS
-673 DETKADE
+673 DETKE
-680 TKETKESETD
+680 TKEGETKESETD

-704 TKENSKDETKESKKG
+704 NSKDETKESKKD

-742 YDGPGGSSGSNHNSS
+742 YDGPGGSSSNHNSS
-757 TAGPGSGSN
+757 TAGPSSGSN
-766 NSSEGP
+766 NSTGEGP

-782 GGPGGD
+782 GGPGAD
-788 LLEGPGA
+788 LVEGPGA

>member
-1 MKSSCN
+1 
-7 PQYEDK
+7 
-13 RMALDSGKET
+13 MALDSGKET

-49 AGRIMDKAMNPQSG
+49 AGRLMDKAMNPQSG
-63 DAATPRRSNPYLSE
+63 DAATARRSNPYLSE

-93 TPHAPDVHAAA
+93 TPHSA
-104 GMTGTEAFR
+104 GTT
-113 ASDARLVA
+113 SDAYST
-121 GMTGSTG
+121 TGSTG

-138 STTGTTGTRPASGS
+138 PTTGTTGARPASRS
-152 TARPRRTTPVK
+152 DARPRRTTPV

-211 LTLVCIF
+211 LTLICIF

-298 RDTYLNL
+298 RDTYLNI

-390 AMYIKNAG
+390 AMYIKKAG

-517 DENYSVSDAV
+517 DENYTVSDAV

-547 EESDKKFTKSG
+547 EESDKKFTKSD
-558 EDETEKT
+558 EDEIEKT
-565 KAETDADG
+565 KA
-573 NTIKKQK
+573 
-580 TDKDGYLIKGTDAD
+580 
-594 GKYIYETDADGN
+594 
-606 KIKANTETTKSDE
+606 DE
-619 TKESETDADGNVIK
+619 TRESETDADGNVVK
-633 VPKTDKNGYIIKGV
+633 VPKTDKNGYLIKGV

-652 YIYETDADGNKV
+652 YIYETDAEGNKI
-664 KADIETTKS
+664 KADTETTKS
-673 DETKADE
+673 DETKE
-680 TKETKESETD
+680 TKEGETKESETD

-704 TKENSKDETKESKKG
+704 TKENSKDETKESKKD
-719 NSSETKESQKETI
+719 NSSETKESPKETI

-742 YDGPGGSSGSNHNSS
+742 YDGPGGSSSNHNSS
-757 TAGPGSGSN
+757 TAGPGSSSSMN
-766 NSSEGP
+766 NTSTAGP
-772 GSSHTSEVIP
+772 GSGSHKTETSSSAEIIP
-782 GGPGGD
+782 GGPGSNSSDD
-788 LLEGPGA
+788 LIEGPGM

>member
-1 MKSSCN
+1 
-7 PQYEDK
+7 
-13 RMALDSGKET
+13 MALDSGKET

-49 AGRIMDKAMNPQSG
+49 AGRLMDKAMNPQSG

-83 AARAADGTAR
+83 ATRAADGTAR
-93 TPHAPDVHAAA
+93 TPHSTDTRSAA
-104 GMTGTEAFR
+104 GMTGAGVSGT
-113 ASDARLVA
+113 SDAHSA
-121 GMTGSTG
+121 A
-128 TRPSDTPGTR
+128 
-138 STTGTTGTRPASGS
+138 GTTGTRPTTGS

-517 DENYSVSDAV
+517 DENYTVSDAV

-547 EESDKKFTKSG
+547 EESDKKFTKSD
-558 EDETEKT
+558 EDEIEKT

-573 NTIKKQK
+573 NTVKKQK

-594 GKYIYETDADGN
+594 GKYIYETDAEGN
-606 KIKANTETTKSDE
+606 KIKANTETKADETKE

-633 VPKTDKNGYIIKGV
+633 VPKTDKNGYLIKGV

-664 KADIETTKS
+664 KADTETTKS
-673 DETKADE
+673 DETKE
-680 TKETKESETD
+680 TKEGETRESET
-690 EGEIIEGPT
+690 ENGEIIEGP
-699 KETKE
+699 TKE
-704 TKENSKDETKESKKG
+704 TKENSKDETKESKKD

-742 YDGPGGSSGSNHNSS
+742 YDGPGGSSSSNHNSS

-766 NSSEGP
+766 NSSSEGP

-782 GGPGGD
+782 GGPGAD
-788 LLEGPGA
+788 LVEGPGA

>member
-1 MKSSCN
+1 
-7 PQYEDK
+7 
-13 RMALDSGKET
+13 MALDSGKET

-49 AGRIMDKAMNPQSG
+49 AGRLMDKAMNPQSG
-63 DAATPRRSNPYLSE
+63 AATTPRRSNPYLSE

-83 AARAADGTAR
+83 VARAADGTAR
-93 TPHAPDVHAAA
+93 TPHSPDARTAA
-104 GMTGTEAFR
+104 GMTGAG
-113 ASDARLVA
+113 AAGSSDARSA
-121 GMTGSTG
+121 TG

-138 STTGTTGTRPASGS
+138 PTTGTTGARPASRS
-152 TARPRRTTPVK
+152 DARPRRTTPV

-517 DENYSVSDAV
+517 DENYTVSDAV

-547 EESDKKFTKSG
+547 EESDKKFTKSD
-558 EDETEKT
+558 EDEIEKT
-565 KAETDADG
+565 KAETDENGD
-573 NTIKKQK
+573 TIKKPK
-580 TDKDGYLIKGTDAD
+580 TDKDGYLIKGIDAD
-594 GKYIYETDADGN
+594 GKYIYETDADGH
-606 KIKANTETTKSDE
+606 KIKANTE

-633 VPKTDKNGYIIKGV
+633 APKTDKNGYLIKGV

-652 YIYETDADGNKV
+652 YIYETDADGNKI
-664 KADIETTKS
+664 KADTETTKS
-673 DETKADE
+673 DETKE
-680 TKETKESETD
+680 GETKESESD

-699 KETKE
+699 KETKENQKE
-704 TKENSKDETKESKKG
+704 TKENSKDETKESKKD

-742 YDGPGGSSGSNHNSS
+742 YDGPGGSSSNHNSS
-757 TAGPGSGSN
+757 TAGPGSSSN

-772 GSSHTSEVIP
+772 GSNHTSEVIP
-782 GGPGGD
+782 GGPGSE
-788 LLEGPGA
+788 LVEGPGA

>member
-1 MKSSCN
+1 
-7 PQYEDK
+7 
-13 RMALDSGKET
+13 MALDSGKET

-49 AGRIMDKAMNPQSG
+49 AGRLMDKAMNPQGG

-93 TPHAPDVHAAA
+93 TPHSTDPRSAA
-104 GMTGTEAFR
+104 GMT
-113 ASDARLVA
+113 DARP
-121 GMTGSTG
+121 TS
-128 TRPSDTPGTR
+128 
-138 STTGTTGTRPASGS
+138 GTTGTRPASGS
-152 TARPRRTTPVK
+152 AARPRRTTPVK

-211 LTLVCIF
+211 LTLICIF

-517 DENYSVSDAV
+517 DENYTVSDAV

-547 EESDKKFTKSG
+547 EESDKKFTKSD

-594 GKYIYETDADGN
+594 GKYIYETDVEGN
-606 KIKANTETTKSDE
+606 KIKASTETKADETKE

-633 VPKTDKNGYIIKGV
+633 VPKTDKNGYLIKGV

-664 KADIETTKS
+664 KADTETTKS
-673 DETKADE
+673 DETKE
-680 TKETKESETD
+680 TKEGETRESETE

-704 TKENSKDETKESKKG
+704 TKENSKDETKESKKD
-719 NSSETKESQKETI
+719 NEKETKETKETI

-742 YDGPGGSSGSNHNSS
+742 YDGPSGSSSSNHNSS
-757 TAGPGSGSN
+757 TAGPGSSSN
-766 NSSEGP
+766 NSNSEGP

-782 GGPGGD
+782 GGPGAD
-788 LLEGPGA
+788 LVEGPGA

>member
-1 MKSSCN
+1 
-7 PQYEDK
+7 
-13 RMALDSGKET
+13 MALDSGKET

-49 AGRIMDKAMNPQSG
+49 AGRLMDKAMNPQSG

-93 TPHAPDVHAAA
+93 TPHSAD
-104 GMTGTEAFR
+104 TT
-113 ASDARLVA
+113 SDAYST
-121 GMTGSTG
+121 TGSTG
-128 TRPSDTPGTR
+128 TRPSDTPDAR
-138 STTGTTGTRPASGS
+138 STTGTTGARPASRS
-152 TARPRRTTPVK
+152 DARPRRTTPV

-211 LTLVCIF
+211 LTLICIF

-266 RNGDVGKG
+266 RNGEVGKG

-390 AMYIKNAG
+390 AMYIKKAG

-517 DENYSVSDAV
+517 DENYTVSDAV

-547 EESDKKFTKSG
+547 EESDKKFTKSD
-558 EDETEKT
+558 EDEIEKT
-565 KAETDADG
+565 KAETDENGD
-573 NTIKKQK
+573 TIKKTK

-594 GKYIYETDADGN
+594 GKYIYETDADGH
-606 KIKANTETTKSDE
+606 KIKASTETKADE

-633 VPKTDKNGYIIKGV
+633 VPKTDKNGYLIKGV

-652 YIYETDADGNKV
+652 YIYETDADGNKI
-664 KADIETTKS
+664 KADTETTKS
-673 DETKADE
+673 DETKE
-680 TKETKESETD
+680 TKEGETKESETD

-704 TKENSKDETKESKKG
+704 NQKETKENSKDETKESKKD

-742 YDGPGGSSGSNHNSS
+742 YDGPGGSGSNHNSS
-757 TAGPGSGSN
+757 TAGPGSSSN

-782 GGPGGD
+782 GGPGSE
-788 LLEGPGA
+788 LAEGPGA